1 MLHILAHADHSH
13 EMESMHGMSELDHCM
28 PIMIVAGA
36 VIVILLGIIAY
47 LLMRGQ
53 SAASPE
59 VKPVEKKN
67 K

>member
-28 PIMIVAGA
+28 PIIIAAGV

-53 SAASPE
+53 SAALPE
-59 VKPVEKKN
+59 VKPIKKKN